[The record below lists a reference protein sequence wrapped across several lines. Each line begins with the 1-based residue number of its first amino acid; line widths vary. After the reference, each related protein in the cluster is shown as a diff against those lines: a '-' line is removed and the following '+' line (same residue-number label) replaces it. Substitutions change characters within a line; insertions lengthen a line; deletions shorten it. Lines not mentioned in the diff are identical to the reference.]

1 MINTMK
7 ANPYFSEEAR
17 NRVLIIFPMDGE
29 VLFDKLIEFVSIATK
44 YPTTPFVVPP
54 ELDSCLHEILAVRDD
69 FGSGL
74 ESIKFSHF
82 LATEL
87 GNTAGK
93 QLSELTSPIASRTCK
108 LLENEGF
115 AIDHQASFDQPAC
128 TFTVLSELSN
138 ERISDVLP

>member
-7 ANPYFSEEAR
+7 TNPYFSEEAR
-17 NRVLIIFPMDGE
+17 NRVMTIFPIDGE
-29 VLFDKLIEFVSIATK
+29 LLFDKLIDFVSIATK

-54 ELDSCLHEILAVRDD
+54 ELDTCLHEILAVRDKS
-69 FGSGL
+69 GSGL

-87 GNTAGK
+87 GNTVGK

-115 AIDHQASFDQPAC
+115 SINHQDSFDQPAC
-128 TFTVLSELSN
+128 TFTVLSEASN
-138 ERISDVLP
+138 